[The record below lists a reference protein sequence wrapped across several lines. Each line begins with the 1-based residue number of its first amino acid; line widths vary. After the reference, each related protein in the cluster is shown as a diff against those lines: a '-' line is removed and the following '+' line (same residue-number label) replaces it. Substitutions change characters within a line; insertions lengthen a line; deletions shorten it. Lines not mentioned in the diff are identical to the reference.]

1 MRLNN
6 KTAAPRDTF
15 VFEQDYDFVSRLPAP
30 EELSVS
36 KLSSYDIFICALGF
50 EQRCVAIPTFLSQSN
65 IAQIP
70 IGLIGHYQTNAGDN
84 AANEAKLSEAI
95 GNFCA
100 EKIFID
106 ADTPELARDSLAE
119 LVTRL
124 RRDNGESVRICFD
137 ISTCSGTFI
146 LSVIGALLETEI
158 PIDLDI
164 LYCQAKHYFP
174 TKSDVDA
181 DRHKMVSEGATL
193 AVAASC
199 YSEQGTQEPLVHPL
213 YPGFQHEGRPDLAI
227 AIPSFRM
234 NRMVRCLDTISEQ
247 VIAAP
252 DSNVHWIFGLPMPGH
267 DDWKNQF
274 QKEIVTS
281 ALNQLGSS
289 AINGEVKFTQ
299 SNSSNCCVFDYRK
312 TIKLMLKLA
321 DEHLGKNI
329 TCIPMGSKMQN
340 LGVALALFVRNEI
353 SVTYARPSAFA
364 PRSYSEGYGKMWK
377 VSLGSIS
384 SLVKFLAMI
393 GTLEATTHYGPIRAF
408 SSSTA
413 E

>member
-1 MRLNN
+1 MRLSK

-15 VFEQDYDFVSRLPAP
+15 VFEQDYDLASRLPDA
-30 EELSVS
+30 EELSAS
-36 KLSSYDIFICALGF
+36 MLSSYDIFICALGF
-50 EQRCVAIPTFLSQSN
+50 EPRCVAIPDLLSASN
-65 IAQIP
+65 ISQIP
-70 IGLIGHYQTNAGDN
+70 IGLIGRYQTNAGDN

-95 GNFCA
+95 GKFCA

-106 ADTPELARDSLAE
+106 ADTPEMARDSLAK
-119 LVTRL
+119 LFARL
-124 RRDNGESVRICFD
+124 RRDNTESVRICFD
-137 ISTCSGTFI
+137 ISTCSSTFI
-146 LSVIGALLETEI
+146 LSVIGALLETKT

-164 LYCQAKHYFP
+164 LYCQAERYFP

-181 DRHKMVSEGATL
+181 DRQKMISEGATL
-193 AVAASC
+193 AMAASC
-199 YSEQGTQEPLVHPL
+199 YSEEGTQEPQVHPL

-227 AIPSFRM
+227 AMPSFRM

-274 QKEIVTS
+274 QRDIIAS

-289 AINGEVKFTQ
+289 AISGEVKFTQ
-299 SNSSNCCVFDYRK
+299 GNSSNCCVFDYRK

-340 LGVALALFVRNEI
+340 LGVALALFARKEI
-353 SVTYARPSAFA
+353 SVTYARPSAFT
-364 PRSYSEGYGKMWK
+364 PRSYSDGHGKMWRIPM
-377 VSLGSIS
+377 GSIS
-384 SLVKFLAMI
+384 SLVKLLAKI
-393 GTLEATTHYGPIRAF
+393 GTLEATTHYGTIQVF
-408 SSSTA
+408 SSSVS